1 MAPNQEQGSPGTSAN
16 GPLRRLSLWFQ
27 RKMNSRTTAR
37 IRRKGG
43 RYLGM
48 DMLILHT
55 TGRRTG
61 QPRETPITWFADG
74 EDTWLLVASG
84 GGDRNPDWYSNLIA
98 HPDGVA
104 VELHGHAAVPVTPQR
119 LDGDARARAWQHIT
133 ATQPRYDKYQ
143 RKSDREYPVVRLTP
157 R

>member
-1 MAPNQEQGSPGTSAN
+1 MARSEEQGNSGTRED

-27 RKMNSRTTAR
+27 RKMNTRTTAR

-43 RYLGM
+43 KYLGM

-55 TGRRTG
+55 TGRRSG

-74 EDTWLLVASG
+74 EDTWLVVASG
-84 GGDRNPDWYSNLIA
+84 GGDRNPDWYTNLVA
-98 HPDGVA
+98 NPDGAA

-119 LDGDARARAWQHIT
+119 LDGDARVQAWQRIT
-133 ATQPRYDKYQ
+133 AAQPRYDKYQ
-143 RKSDREYPVVRLTP
+143 RKSDREYPVVRLSP